1 MNNFDY
7 VVSLGYNC
15 YPCLY
20 TMKKNGAIGNS
31 FFDDIATP
39 AWAIKELLSNNFSG
53 FFAKENFEKMKMFDG
68 SNYTFLTNNR
78 YYIRLD
84 QKYPENRLDDFISV
98 SRTRKNNFLEK
109 LQSTKKILFIRY
121 EEPLVSDI
129 PKLSGNRIIYS
140 QYSTYY
146 QNNELYHLGQLS
158 NYLQTTYPN
167 LKFNIMF
174 IGNSMNTP
182 VTLDYNSAT
191 KIYTIPNKTI
201 NMTNYEQIIDQIF
214 TDYRQIITNNMNSSS

>member
-1 MNNFDY
+1 MNNFDC

-20 TMKKNGAIGNS
+20 TIKKKYCITGNS

-39 AWAIKELLSNNFSG
+39 AWAIKELLANNFSG
-53 FFAKENFEKMKMFDG
+53 FFAKENYEKMKVFDG
-68 SNYTFLTNNR
+68 SNYTFLTNTQ

-84 QKYPENRLDDFISV
+84 QKYPENRLDGFIS
-98 SRTRKNNFLEK
+98 TFKIKKNKFLEK
-109 LQSTKKILFIRY
+109 LQSSQKILFIRY
-121 EEPLVSDI
+121 EEPMISDLS
-129 PKLSGNRIIYS
+129 KLPGNRIIHN

-146 QNNELYHLGQLS
+146 QNNELYHLEQLS

-174 IGNSMNTP
+174 IGNTMNSP
-182 VTLDYNSAT
+182 VTLNYNNAT
-191 KIYTIPNKTI
+191 KIFTIPNKTI
-201 NMTNYEQIIDQIF
+201 NITNYEQVIDQIF
-214 TDYRQIITNNMNSSS
+214 TDHSQYMTDQLNA